1 MILYFYSYI
10 FFYLYFL
17 FKIKITSNIKR
28 LLNINNQNINITHM
42 YESLAKQSVHS
53 RRQIARIIKRLSN
66 IRSIL
71 LKIKIHVT
79 PQFNRKKATVNP
91 NTSFHFVF

>member
-1 MILYFYSYI
+1 MFI
-10 FFYLYFL
+10 FL
-17 FKIKITSNIKR
+17 FKIRITFNVKR

-53 RRQIARIIKRLSN
+53 RRQIAKIIKRLSN

-71 LKIKIHVT
+71 LKIKIHIT
-79 PQFNRKKATVNP
+79 PQFNRKKAIVNP
-91 NTSFHFVF
+91 NTSFHSVF